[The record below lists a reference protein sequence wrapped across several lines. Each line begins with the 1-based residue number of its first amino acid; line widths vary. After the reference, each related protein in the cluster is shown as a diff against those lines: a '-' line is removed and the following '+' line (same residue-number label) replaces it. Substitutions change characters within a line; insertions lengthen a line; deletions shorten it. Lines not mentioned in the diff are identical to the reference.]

1 MGWLL
6 RTARNRAIDRIRRE
20 RTLAG
25 KLQLL
30 GREAPPEEAMD
41 EGPIP
46 DERLKLIFM
55 CCHPALA
62 LDTQVAL
69 TLRALGGL
77 SNEEIARAF
86 LVPDETMKRRLTR
99 ARAKI
104 KSAGIPFA
112 IPAPDVLPERLAAVL
127 AVIYLIYNEGYGG
140 RGELAPEAIRLCRV
154 LLALLPEEHEVR
166 GLLALMLL
174 QEARRDARFNGDD
187 LVLLGDQDR
196 SRWDGAMIHEGLEAL
211 EEARG
216 LRGEGPYTLQAE
228 IAALQAQDPID
239 WLLVAALYGKLVD
252 MTGSPVVQL
261 NRVVAVAEAVG
272 PEAALEIVEGL
283 DLPEYRYLHST
294 RAELLRRLGRSDE
307 ARSAYRRAL
316 ELTPGITERRFLERR
331 LTEL

>member
-6 RTARNRAIDRIRRE
+6 RTARNRAIDRIRRD
-20 RTLAG
+20 RTLAD

-30 GREAPPEEAMD
+30 GHEPPPEEAMD
-41 EGPIP
+41 DGAIP
-46 DERLKLIFM
+46 DERLSLIFM
-55 CCHPALA
+55 CCHPSLA
-62 LDTQVAL
+62 LDTEVAL

-86 LVPDETMKRRLTR
+86 LVLDETMKRRLTR
-99 ARAKI
+99 ARGKI
-104 KSAGIPFA
+104 KTAGIPFA
-112 IPAPDVLPERLAAVL
+112 IPTADALPERLAAVL

-154 LLALLPEEHEVR
+154 LLALLPDEQEVR

-187 LVLLGDQDR
+187 LILLGDQDR
-196 SRWDGAMIHEGLEAL
+196 SLWDSAMIREGLQAL
-211 EEARG
+211 QGARG
-216 LRGEGPYTLQAE
+216 PGGKGPYALQAE
-228 IAALQAQDPID
+228 IAALQLQDPIN
-239 WLLVAALYGKLVD
+239 WMLVAARYGQLAE

-283 DLPEYRYLHST
+283 DLPDYRYFHST
-294 RAELLRRLGRSDE
+294 RAELLRRLGRPDE
-307 ARSAYRRAL
+307 ARSAYGRAL
-316 ELTPGITERRFLERR
+316 ELTRGITERRFLERR
-331 LTEL
+331 LAEL

>member
-6 RTARNRAIDRIRRE
+6 RTARNRAIDRIRRD
-20 RTLAG
+20 RTLE
-25 KLQLL
+25 LQLL
-30 GREAPPEEAMD
+30 GHEPPPEEAMD
-41 EGPIP
+41 DCAIP
-46 DERLKLIFM
+46 DERLSLIFM

-99 ARAKI
+99 ARSKI
-104 KSAGIPFA
+104 KTAGIPFA
-112 IPAPDVLPERLAAVL
+112 IPTADALPERLVAAL

-154 LLALLPEEHEVR
+154 LLALLPDEQEVS

-187 LVLLGDQDR
+187 LILLGDQDR
-196 SRWDGAMIHEGLEAL
+196 SLWDSAMIREGLQAL
-211 EEARG
+211 QGARG
-216 LRGEGPYTLQAE
+216 PGGEGPYALQAE
-228 IAALQAQDPID
+228 IAALQLQDPIN
-239 WLLVAALYGKLVD
+239 WMLVAARYGQLAE
-252 MTGSPVVQL
+252 MTDSPVVQL

-283 DLPEYRYLHST
+283 DLPDYRYFHST
-294 RAELLRRLGRSDE
+294 RAELLRRLGRPDE
-307 ARSAYRRAL
+307 ARSAHGRAL
-316 ELTPGITERRFLERR
+316 ELTRGSTERRFLERR
-331 LTEL
+331 LAEL